1 MMLVKKVLKIFEK
14 PQNIKRFLVTFYV
27 SLVVLLIVD
36 LFIHKHAEFP
46 WEGAPE
52 FFAVYGFVSCV
63 LLIFIAKIL
72 RMIIKRDEHYY
83 D

>member
-1 MMLVKKVLKIFEK
+1 MSMKKGLNIFNT
-14 PQNIKRFLVTFYV
+14 PQKKKWFLVIFFV
-27 SLVVLLIVD
+27 SLLVLLVVD

-63 LLIFIAKIL
+63 LFIFIAKIL
-72 RMIIKRDEHYY
+72 RLIIKRDEHYY